1 MGERTQRGRAADFLH
16 RLIKE
21 ELETLISTTIG
32 TVLTCFAIIALMM
45 PYKFASGGVTGVA
58 LITNYLWGL
67 SPVWVI
73 TVGNAL
79 LLLWGWH
86 YLSMRFALWTLYVTI
101 LTSLVL
107 PVFEMF
113 QYPVIQEPLLAA
125 ILGGIIGGIGYGML
139 FRVDASSGGMDVVSA
154 AARKRWGADIGTM
167 SLYINLVILLVS
179 FVAVS
184 LEEVLFG
191 ALMLYVETLTIDNVV
206 HSFHRRTQALIISG
220 RVIEIKN
227 YIMTDLE
234 RTATLIPA
242 KGAYRDT
249 PLEVLLVILPR
260 RQIASL
266 KRYIA
271 SLDPTAFV
279 IFSEVSEVVGEGFKS
294 WLRA

>member
-1 MGERTQRGRAADFLH
+1 MGERTQRGRVADFLY
-16 RLIKE
+16 RLMTE
-21 ELETLISTTIG
+21 ELDTLISTTIG
-32 TVLTCFAIIALMM
+32 TLLTCFAIIALMM

-107 PVFEMF
+107 PIFEMF
-113 QYPVIQEPLLAA
+113 RYPVIQEPLLAA

-139 FRVDASSGGMDVVSA
+139 FRVDASSGGMDVVSV

-167 SLYINLVILLVS
+167 SLYINLVILLAS

-184 LEEVLFG
+184 LEEILFG

-220 RVIEIKN
+220 RAPEIKN

-249 PLEVLLVILPR
+249 PLEMLLVILPR
-260 RQIASL
+260 RQVASL